1 MQPDQSMMRQWY
13 LQGMGDAN
21 RQHQDLV
28 RRVNLIL
35 DQKDKACE
43 NQEQAD
49 RHMDEDDHW
58 FFSGAGNGHQP
69 ADPPTHDHR
78 VNMIRVT
85 RFEMQTNRNQG
96 ESSGISHLVGILN
109 YMMFSLLV
117 IFILGNIGAMVSA
130 EELSG
135 FTRIILLFVT
145 L

>member
-1 MQPDQSMMRQWY
+1 MRY
-13 LQGMGDAN
+13 P
-21 RQHQDLV
+21 HP
-28 RRVNLIL
+28 
-35 DQKDKACE
+35 
-43 NQEQAD
+43 
-49 RHMDEDDHW
+49 
-58 FFSGAGNGHQP
+58 SGAGNGHQP

-78 VNMIRVT
+78 VNTIRVT